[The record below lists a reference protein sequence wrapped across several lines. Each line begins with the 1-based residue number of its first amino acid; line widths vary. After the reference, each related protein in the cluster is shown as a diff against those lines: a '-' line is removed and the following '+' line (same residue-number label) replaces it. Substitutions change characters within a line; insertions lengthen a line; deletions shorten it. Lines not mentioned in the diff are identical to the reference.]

1 MKEIVSKSPTAL
13 NVLITLVKGIDA
25 KIDNVATK
33 VEKLSED
40 NTIQKVVIE
49 GLKTEILSIK
59 KSQEGLSN
67 RLEELEDKSIK
78 DKAEKWNMIV
88 DNALK
93 IIVSLAFTAMLAY
106 LGIKIKQGLGMT
118 IDRLDVGSIN
128 SAILDLQ
135 KQINELKRIVNKLLG
150 EKK

>member
-1 MKEIVSKSPTAL
+1 MKEIVSKSPTTL

-93 IIVSLAFTAMLAY
+93 IIVSLAFTATLAY
-106 LGIKIKQGLGMT
+106 LGIKIK
-118 IDRLDVGSIN
+118 
-128 SAILDLQ
+128 
-135 KQINELKRIVNKLLG
+135 
-150 EKK
+150 

>member
-1 MKEIVSKSPTAL
+1 MVSKSPTAL
-13 NVLITLVKGIDA
+13 NVLITLVRGIDA

-49 GLKTEILSIK
+49 GLKAEILSIQ

-67 RLEELEDKSIK
+67 RLEDLENKSIK

-88 DNALK
+88 NNALK
-93 IIVSLAFTAMLAY
+93 IIVSLAFTATLAY
-106 LGIKIKQGLGMT
+106 LGIKIKG
-118 IDRLDVGSIN
+118 
-128 SAILDLQ
+128 
-135 KQINELKRIVNKLLG
+135 
-150 EKK
+150 

>member
-13 NVLITLVKGIDA
+13 NVLITLVKGIDT

-40 NTIQKVVIE
+40 NTIQKVVVE

-59 KSQEGLSN
+59 KSQERLSN

-93 IIVSLAFTAMLAY
+93 IILSLAFTATLAY
-106 LGIKIKQGLGMT
+106 LGIKIK
-118 IDRLDVGSIN
+118 
-128 SAILDLQ
+128 
-135 KQINELKRIVNKLLG
+135 
-150 EKK
+150 

>member
-1 MKEIVSKSPTAL
+1 MKELVSKSPTAL

-49 GLKTEILSIK
+49 GLKTEIISIK

-93 IIVSLAFTAMLAY
+93 IIVSLAFTATLAY

>member
-1 MKEIVSKSPTAL
+1 MEEIENRPPNAL
-13 NVLITLVKGIDA
+13 SVLITLVKGIDA

-67 RLEELEDKSIK
+67 RLEELENKSIK

-88 DNALK
+88 NNALK
-93 IIVSLAFTAMLAY
+93 IIVSVAFTATLAY
-106 LGIKIKQGLGMT
+106 LGIKIK
-118 IDRLDVGSIN
+118 I
-128 SAILDLQ
+128 
-135 KQINELKRIVNKLLG
+135 
-150 EKK
+150 

>member
-1 MKEIVSKSPTAL
+1 MKEIVSKSPTTL

-93 IIVSLAFTAMLAY
+93 IIISLAFTATLAY
-106 LGIKIKQGLGMT
+106 LGIKIK
-118 IDRLDVGSIN
+118 
-128 SAILDLQ
+128 
-135 KQINELKRIVNKLLG
+135 
-150 EKK
+150 

>member
-1 MKEIVSKSPTAL
+1 MVSKSPTAL

-49 GLKTEILSIK
+49 GLKTEILNIK

-88 DNALK
+88 DNVLK
-93 IIVSLAFTAMLAY
+93 VIISVAFTATLAY
-106 LGIKIKQGLGMT
+106 LGIKIK
-118 IDRLDVGSIN
+118 
-128 SAILDLQ
+128 
-135 KQINELKRIVNKLLG
+135 
-150 EKK
+150 

>member
-1 MKEIVSKSPTAL
+1 MKEIVSKSPTTL

-40 NTIQKVVIE
+40 NTIQKVVVE
-49 GLKTEILSIK
+49 GLKTEIVSIK

-67 RLEELEDKSIK
+67 RLEDLENKSIK

-88 DNALK
+88 NNALK
-93 IIVSLAFTAMLAY
+93 IIVSLAFTATLAY
-106 LGIKIKQGLGMT
+106 LGIKIK
-118 IDRLDVGSIN
+118 
-128 SAILDLQ
+128 
-135 KQINELKRIVNKLLG
+135 
-150 EKK
+150 

>member
-1 MKEIVSKSPTAL
+1 MKGMVSKSPTAL

-67 RLEELEDKSIK
+67 RLEDLENKSIK

-88 DNALK
+88 NNTLK
-93 IIVSLAFTAMLAY
+93 IIVSLAFTATLAY
-106 LGIKIKQGLGMT
+106 LGIKIKG
-118 IDRLDVGSIN
+118 
-128 SAILDLQ
+128 
-135 KQINELKRIVNKLLG
+135 
-150 EKK
+150 

>member
-1 MKEIVSKSPTAL
+1 MKEMVSKSPTAL

-59 KSQEGLSN
+59 KSQEGLSG
-67 RLEELEDKSIK
+67 RLEELENKSIK

-88 DNALK
+88 DNVLK
-93 IIVSLAFTAMLAY
+93 IIISVAFTATLAY
-106 LGIKIKQGLGMT
+106 LGIKIKM
-118 IDRLDVGSIN
+118 
-128 SAILDLQ
+128 
-135 KQINELKRIVNKLLG
+135 
-150 EKK
+150 

>member
-1 MKEIVSKSPTAL
+1 MKEIVSKSPTTL

-93 IIVSLAFTAMLAY
+93 IILSIAFTATLAY
-106 LGIKIKQGLGMT
+106 LGIKIK
-118 IDRLDVGSIN
+118 
-128 SAILDLQ
+128 
-135 KQINELKRIVNKLLG
+135 
-150 EKK
+150 

>member
-1 MKEIVSKSPTAL
+1 MKEIVSKSPTTL

-67 RLEELEDKSIK
+67 RLEELEDRSIK

-106 LGIKIKQGLGMT
+106 LGIKIK
-118 IDRLDVGSIN
+118 
-128 SAILDLQ
+128 
-135 KQINELKRIVNKLLG
+135 
-150 EKK
+150 

>member
-1 MKEIVSKSPTAL
+1 MVSKSPTTL

-67 RLEELEDKSIK
+67 RLEELENKSIK

-88 DNALK
+88 DNVLK
-93 IIVSLAFTAMLAY
+93 VIVSLAFTATLAY
-106 LGIKIKQGLGMT
+106 LGIKIKG
-118 IDRLDVGSIN
+118 
-128 SAILDLQ
+128 
-135 KQINELKRIVNKLLG
+135 
-150 EKK
+150 

>member
-1 MKEIVSKSPTAL
+1 MKEMASKSPTAL

-59 KSQEGLSN
+59 KSQEGLSG
-67 RLEELEDKSIK
+67 RLEELENKSIK

-88 DNALK
+88 DNVLK
-93 IIVSLAFTAMLAY
+93 IIISVAFTATLAY
-106 LGIKIKQGLGMT
+106 LGIKIKM
-118 IDRLDVGSIN
+118 
-128 SAILDLQ
+128 
-135 KQINELKRIVNKLLG
+135 
-150 EKK
+150 

>member
-1 MKEIVSKSPTAL
+1 MKDIVSKSPTTL

-25 KIDNVATK
+25 KIDNVTTK

-93 IIVSLAFTAMLAY
+93 IIVSLAFTATLAY
-106 LGIKIKQGLGMT
+106 LGIKIK
-118 IDRLDVGSIN
+118 
-128 SAILDLQ
+128 
-135 KQINELKRIVNKLLG
+135 
-150 EKK
+150 

>member
-1 MKEIVSKSPTAL
+1 MKGMVSKSPTTL

-40 NTIQKVVIE
+40 NTIQKVVVE
-49 GLKTEILSIK
+49 GLKTEIVSIK

-67 RLEELEDKSIK
+67 RLEDLENKSIK

-88 DNALK
+88 NNALK
-93 IIVSLAFTAMLAY
+93 IIVSLAFTATLAY
-106 LGIKIKQGLGMT
+106 LGIKIKG
-118 IDRLDVGSIN
+118 
-128 SAILDLQ
+128 
-135 KQINELKRIVNKLLG
+135 
-150 EKK
+150 

>member
-25 KIDNVATK
+25 KIDNVSTK

-93 IIVSLAFTAMLAY
+93 IILSLAFTATLAY
-106 LGIKIKQGLGMT
+106 LGIKIK
-118 IDRLDVGSIN
+118 
-128 SAILDLQ
+128 
-135 KQINELKRIVNKLLG
+135 
-150 EKK
+150 

>member
-1 MKEIVSKSPTAL
+1 MVSKSPTAL

-49 GLKTEILSIK
+49 GLKAEILSIK

-67 RLEELEDKSIK
+67 RLEDLENKSIK

-88 DNALK
+88 NNALK
-93 IIVSLAFTAMLAY
+93 IVVSLAFTATLAY
-106 LGIKIKQGLGMT
+106 LGIKIKG
-118 IDRLDVGSIN
+118 
-128 SAILDLQ
+128 
-135 KQINELKRIVNKLLG
+135 
-150 EKK
+150 

>member
-1 MKEIVSKSPTAL
+1 MKEIVSKSPTTL

-67 RLEELEDKSIK
+67 RLEELEDRSIK

-88 DNALK
+88 DNAVK

-106 LGIKIKQGLGMT
+106 LGIKIK
-118 IDRLDVGSIN
+118 
-128 SAILDLQ
+128 
-135 KQINELKRIVNKLLG
+135 
-150 EKK
+150 

>member
-1 MKEIVSKSPTAL
+1 MKEMTSKSPTAL

-67 RLEELEDKSIK
+67 RLEDLEDKSIK

-93 IIVSLAFTAMLAY
+93 IIVSLAFTATLAY
-106 LGIKIKQGLGMT
+106 LGIKIK
-118 IDRLDVGSIN
+118 
-128 SAILDLQ
+128 
-135 KQINELKRIVNKLLG
+135 
-150 EKK
+150 

>member
-1 MKEIVSKSPTAL
+1 MKGMVSKSPTTL

-40 NTIQKVVIE
+40 NTIQKVVVE
-49 GLKTEILSIK
+49 GLKTEIVSIK

-67 RLEELEDKSIK
+67 RLEELENKSIK

-88 DNALK
+88 DNVLK
-93 IIVSLAFTAMLAY
+93 VIVSLAFTATLAY
-106 LGIKIKQGLGMT
+106 LGIKIKG
-118 IDRLDVGSIN
+118 
-128 SAILDLQ
+128 
-135 KQINELKRIVNKLLG
+135 
-150 EKK
+150 

>member
-1 MKEIVSKSPTAL
+1 MKEMVSKSPTAL

-49 GLKTEILSIK
+49 GLKTEIVSIK
-59 KSQEGLSN
+59 KSQEGLSG

-88 DNALK
+88 DNVLK
-93 IIVSLAFTAMLAY
+93 VIVSVAFTATLAY
-106 LGIKIKQGLGMT
+106 LGIKIK
-118 IDRLDVGSIN
+118 
-128 SAILDLQ
+128 
-135 KQINELKRIVNKLLG
+135 
-150 EKK
+150 

>member
-1 MKEIVSKSPTAL
+1 MKEIVSKSPTTL

-106 LGIKIKQGLGMT
+106 LGIKIK
-118 IDRLDVGSIN
+118 
-128 SAILDLQ
+128 
-135 KQINELKRIVNKLLG
+135 
-150 EKK
+150 

>member
-1 MKEIVSKSPTAL
+1 MKGMVSKSPATL

-40 NTIQKVVIE
+40 NTIQKVVVE
-49 GLKTEILSIK
+49 GLKTEIVSIK

-67 RLEELEDKSIK
+67 RLEELENKSIK

-88 DNALK
+88 DNVLK
-93 IIVSLAFTAMLAY
+93 VIVSLAFTATLAY
-106 LGIKIKQGLGMT
+106 LGIKIKG
-118 IDRLDVGSIN
+118 
-128 SAILDLQ
+128 
-135 KQINELKRIVNKLLG
+135 
-150 EKK
+150 

>member
-1 MKEIVSKSPTAL
+1 MKGMVSKSPTAL

-40 NTIQKVVIE
+40 NTIQKVVVE
-49 GLKTEILSIK
+49 GLKTEIVSIK

-67 RLEELEDKSIK
+67 RLEELENKSIK

-88 DNALK
+88 DNVLK
-93 IIVSLAFTAMLAY
+93 VIVSLAFTATLAY
-106 LGIKIKQGLGMT
+106 LGIKIKG
-118 IDRLDVGSIN
+118 
-128 SAILDLQ
+128 
-135 KQINELKRIVNKLLG
+135 
-150 EKK
+150 

>member
-1 MKEIVSKSPTAL
+1 MKEIVNKSPTAL

-49 GLKTEILSIK
+49 GLKTEITSIK

-88 DNALK
+88 DNVLK
-93 IIVSLAFTAMLAY
+93 VTVSLAFTATLAY
-106 LGIKIKQGLGMT
+106 LGIKIK
-118 IDRLDVGSIN
+118 
-128 SAILDLQ
+128 
-135 KQINELKRIVNKLLG
+135 
-150 EKK
+150 

>member
-1 MKEIVSKSPTAL
+1 MKEVVSKSPTTL

-93 IIVSLAFTAMLAY
+93 IIVSLAFTATLAY
-106 LGIKIKQGLGMT
+106 LGIKIK
-118 IDRLDVGSIN
+118 
-128 SAILDLQ
+128 
-135 KQINELKRIVNKLLG
+135 
-150 EKK
+150 

>member
-1 MKEIVSKSPTAL
+1 MVSKSPTAL

-49 GLKTEILSIK
+49 GLKAEILSIK

-67 RLEELEDKSIK
+67 RLEDLENKSIK

-88 DNALK
+88 NNALK
-93 IIVSLAFTAMLAY
+93 IIVSLAFTATLAY
-106 LGIKIKQGLGMT
+106 LGIKIK
-118 IDRLDVGSIN
+118 
-128 SAILDLQ
+128 
-135 KQINELKRIVNKLLG
+135 
-150 EKK
+150 

>member
-1 MKEIVSKSPTAL
+1 MKEIVSKSPTTL
-13 NVLITLVKGIDA
+13 DVLITLVRGIDT

-67 RLEELEDKSIK
+67 RLEDLENKSIK
-78 DKAEKWNMIV
+78 DKAEKWNMVV
-88 DNALK
+88 DNVLK
-93 IIVSLAFTAMLAY
+93 VIVSLAFTATLAY
-106 LGIKIKQGLGMT
+106 LGIKIKG
-118 IDRLDVGSIN
+118 
-128 SAILDLQ
+128 
-135 KQINELKRIVNKLLG
+135 
-150 EKK
+150 

>member
-1 MKEIVSKSPTAL
+1 MEEIENRPPNAL
-13 NVLITLVKGIDA
+13 SVLITLVKGIDT
-25 KIDNVATK
+25 KIDNVAAK

-93 IIVSLAFTAMLAY
+93 IILSLAFTATLAY
-106 LGIKIKQGLGMT
+106 LGIKIK
-118 IDRLDVGSIN
+118 
-128 SAILDLQ
+128 
-135 KQINELKRIVNKLLG
+135 
-150 EKK
+150 

>member
-1 MKEIVSKSPTAL
+1 MKEMVSKSPTAL

-67 RLEELEDKSIK
+67 RLEDLEDKSIK

-93 IIVSLAFTAMLAY
+93 TIVSLAFTATLVY
-106 LGIKIKQGLGMT
+106 LGIKIK
-118 IDRLDVGSIN
+118 
-128 SAILDLQ
+128 
-135 KQINELKRIVNKLLG
+135 
-150 EKK
+150 

>member
-1 MKEIVSKSPTAL
+1 MKGMIGKSPTAL

-49 GLKTEILSIK
+49 GLKAEILSIK

-67 RLEELEDKSIK
+67 RLEDLENKSIK

-88 DNALK
+88 NNALK
-93 IIVSLAFTAMLAY
+93 IIVSLAFTATLTY
-106 LGIKIKQGLGMT
+106 LGIKIKG
-118 IDRLDVGSIN
+118 
-128 SAILDLQ
+128 
-135 KQINELKRIVNKLLG
+135 
-150 EKK
+150 

>member
-1 MKEIVSKSPTAL
+1 MKEIVSKSPTTL

-40 NTIQKVVIE
+40 NTIQKVVVE
-49 GLKTEILSIK
+49 GLKTEIVSIK

-67 RLEELEDKSIK
+67 RLEDLENKSIK

-88 DNALK
+88 NNALK
-93 IIVSLAFTAMLAY
+93 IIVSLAFTATLAY
-106 LGIKIKQGLGMT
+106 LGIKIKG
-118 IDRLDVGSIN
+118 
-128 SAILDLQ
+128 
-135 KQINELKRIVNKLLG
+135 
-150 EKK
+150 